1 MPRRAR
7 IDAPGALQHIIC
19 RGIQRCRIYRDDLDR
34 QDFLGRLG
42 QILRETRTTC
52 YAWALMPNHFHLL
65 LRTGNVPIS
74 TVMKRLLTGYAVRF
88 NRRHRRC
95 GHLFQNRYKSIL
107 CQEDAYLLELVRY
120 IHLNPLRAKLVV
132 SMGELDRFEFCGHGI
147 ILGKQQKD
155 WQDVDKLL
163 GMFGKRVGE
172 ARRNYRAYVEQGI
185 EMGRRADLI
194 GGGLIRSS
202 GGWQA
207 VKAMRRLR
215 IHAKGDERILG
226 ESEFVLQ
233 VLKEQNEQLEK
244 RTRMRA
250 RGVDPQ
256 RAAARVEEIFG
267 LTLSELS
274 QGSRLRSVVRAR
286 SVLCYW
292 AVKELGMSGAQAA
305 RWLGIGQPAVQR
317 SVVRGGKI
325 ARELNLVLFP

>member
-7 IDAPGALQHIIC
+7 IDAAGALHHIIC
-19 RGIQRCRIYRDDLDR
+19 RGIQRCRIYRDDSDR
-34 QDFLGRLG
+34 QDFLSRLG
-42 QILRETRTTC
+42 RILVETRTTC
-52 YAWALMPNHFHLL
+52 YAWALVPNHFHLL
-65 LRTGNVPIS
+65 LRTGDVPIS
-74 TVMKRLLTGYAVRF
+74 IVMKRLLTGYAVRF

-132 SMGELDRFEFCGHGI
+132 SMAELDHHEFCGHGV

-163 GMFGKRVGE
+163 GMFGKRVAE

-226 ESEFVLQ
+226 ESDFVLQ
-233 VLKEQNEQLEK
+233 VLKEQDEQLEK
-244 RTRMRA
+244 RTRMRS

-267 LTLSELS
+267 LSLCELS
-274 QGSRLRSVVRAR
+274 QGNRLRSVEE
-286 SVLCYW
+286 W
-292 AVKELGMSGAQAA
+292 G
-305 RWLGIGQPAVQR
+305 RW
-317 SVVRGGKI
+317 
-325 ARELNLVLFP
+325 

>member
-1 MPRRAR
+1 M
-7 IDAPGALQHIIC
+7 C
-19 RGIQRCRIYRDDLDR
+19 
-34 QDFLGRLG
+34 
-42 QILRETRTTC
+42 
-52 YAWALMPNHFHLL
+52 
-65 LRTGNVPIS
+65 
-74 TVMKRLLTGYAVRF
+74 
-88 NRRHRRC
+88 
-95 GHLFQNRYKSIL
+95 
-107 CQEDAYLLELVRY
+107 
-120 IHLNPLRAKLVV
+120 
-132 SMGELDRFEFCGHGI
+132 
-147 ILGKQQKD
+147 
-155 WQDVDKLL
+155 
-163 GMFGKRVGE
+163 GKRVGE

-207 VKAMRRLR
+207 VKALRRLR

-226 ESEFVLQ
+226 ESDFVLQ

-250 RGVDPQ
+250 RGVDHQ

-325 ARELNLVLFP
+325 TRELNLALFP

>member
-7 IDAPGALQHIIC
+7 IDAAGALQHIIC
-19 RGIQRCRIYRDDLDR
+19 RGIQRCRIYRDDSDR
-34 QDFLGRLG
+34 QDFLSRLG
-42 QILRETRTTC
+42 QILRETQTTC

-132 SMGELDRFEFCGHGI
+132 SMGELDRFEFCGHGV

-155 WQDVDKLL
+155 W
-163 GMFGKRVGE
+163 
-172 ARRNYRAYVEQGI
+172 
-185 EMGRRADLI
+185 
-194 GGGLIRSS
+194 
-202 GGWQA
+202 
-207 VKAMRRLR
+207 
-215 IHAKGDERILG
+215 
-226 ESEFVLQ
+226 
-233 VLKEQNEQLEK
+233 QLEK

-267 LTLSELS
+267 LSLAELS
-274 QGSRLRSVVRAR
+274 RGSRERSVVRAR

-292 AVKELGMSGAQAA
+292 AVTELGISGAQAA

-325 ARELNLVLFP
+325 ARELNLVLSP

>member
-1 MPRRAR
+1 MNFR
-7 IDAPGALQHIIC
+7 
-19 RGIQRCRIYRDDLDR
+19 
-34 QDFLGRLG
+34 
-42 QILRETRTTC
+42 
-52 YAWALMPNHFHLL
+52 
-65 LRTGNVPIS
+65 
-74 TVMKRLLTGYAVRF
+74 
-88 NRRHRRC
+88 
-95 GHLFQNRYKSIL
+95 
-107 CQEDAYLLELVRY
+107 
-120 IHLNPLRAKLVV
+120 LNPLRAKLVV

-155 WQDVDKLL
+155 WQEVDKLL

-233 VLKEQNEQLEK
+233 VLKEQNEQLET

-292 AVKELGMSGAQAA
+292 AVKELGMSGVQAA